1 MESSPKISI
10 IIPAY
15 NEALNIGKV
24 IDETKANISEADII
38 VVNDASEDST
48 SLVAKT
54 KGVDV
59 ISHVCNLG
67 IGGAV
72 QTGFKYACE
81 REYDIAVQVDADGQH
96 NPQDISKLVEPIVNG
111 EADVVIGSRY
121 IKKSGFQTSL
131 ARRLGMF
138 FFGVLTS
145 IIVKKRITD
154 TTSGFR
160 AANREA
166 MEFLAKEYPIDFPDA
181 ETIIILHYAGFR
193 VKEIPIKIRER
204 FSGKSST
211 NLLKSFYYP
220 FKVMISI
227 IAVLLMKKPRR

>member
-1 MESSPKISI
+1 MKDSCKILI

-15 NEALNIGKV
+15 NEETNITEV
-24 IDETKANISEADII
+24 IEETKTNIPQADII
-38 VVNDASEDST
+38 VINDASQDST
-48 SLVAKT
+48 SLVAKQ
-54 KGVDV
+54 KGIEV

-72 QTGFKYACE
+72 QTGFKYACQKG
-81 REYDIAVQVDADGQH
+81 YDIAIQVDSDGQH
-96 NPQDISKLVEPIVNG
+96 NPQEIPRLLKPILNQ

-121 IKKSGFQTSL
+121 IKNMGFKTSL

-145 IIVKKRITD
+145 VIVKKRITD

-160 AANREA
+160 AVNREA
-166 MEFLAKEYPIDFPDA
+166 MKFLAKEYPVDFPDS
-181 ETIIILHYAGFR
+181 ETIIILHHAAFR
-193 VKEIPIKIRER
+193 IKEIPVKIRER
-204 FSGKSST
+204 FSGKSSI

>member
-1 MESSPKISI
+1 MKSLPRILI

-15 NEALNIGKV
+15 NEALNIGRA
-24 IDETKANISEADII
+24 IEETKTNISEADII
-38 VVNDASEDST
+38 VINDASEDST
-48 SLVAKT
+48 ALVAKT

-96 NPQDISKLVEPIVNG
+96 NPQDISKLLTPILNQ

-138 FFGVLTS
+138 FFGLLTS
-145 IIVKKRITD
+145 VIVNKRITD

-160 AANREA
+160 AVNREA
-166 MEFLAKEYPIDFPDA
+166 MEFLAKEYPVDFPDA

-193 VKEIPIKIRER
+193 IKEIPVKIRER

-227 IAVLLMKKPRR
+227 IAVLLMEKPRR

>member
-38 VVNDASEDST
+38 VINDASEDST

-72 QTGFKYACE
+72 QTGFKYTCE

-121 IKKSGFQTSL
+121 IEKSGFQTNL

-227 IAVLLMKKPRR
+227 IAVLLMEKPRR